1 MDYRRATEI
10 ANRMLSK
17 DGDDPD
23 ALTLLS
29 RIQVGTGK
37 IDQAQQTYSYIY
49 QHKKMAAGMRA
60 EAAMVLGRLPEALAL
75 LQKTLKEDPQQP
87 ELLFIAAL
95 IEYQLGHIQRVEDY
109 MLAALESGL
118 DWNDEDPITL
128 VVEHCLTGPEYLD
141 LEHIYLDCQDQLF
154 EGKSG
159 SKNRWFSLNMSIYEL
174 YTASTPAKR
183 NKIATDL
190 LHLLDGP
197 KDLTPASGKA
207 KLHAILTDF
216 SHNEQ
221 DARFGLEG
229 LKLLEAGRYDELAR
243 MVLALQL
250 EHLKEFSSVVDI
262 HLDQMDSSSMQT
274 LTTKLPMRMAIGL
287 LTLYA
292 MATSEDR
299 KFQLMEQEIEADL
312 SAALI
317 TACFSAFYQEINMY
331 KKRQQ
336 PQPGKMKKQLR
347 R

>member
-1 MDYRRATEI
+1 MEYRRATEI

-23 ALTLLS
+23 ALMLLS

-37 IDQAQQTYSYIY
+37 IEQAHQTYSYIY
-49 QHKKMAAGMRA
+49 NHKKMAAGLRA
-60 EAAMVLGRLPEALAL
+60 EAAMVLNRLPEALSL
-75 LQKTLKEDPQQP
+75 LQKTLKENPRQP

-183 NKIATDL
+183 NKIANDL
-190 LHLLDGP
+190 LYLLGGAE
-197 KDLTPASGKA
+197 DLTPASGKE
-207 KLHAILTDF
+207 KLRAILTDF

-229 LKLLEAGRYDELAR
+229 LKALDAGRYDELAR

-250 EHLKEFSSVVDI
+250 EHLKEFSAVVDI
-262 HLDQMDSSSMQT
+262 QFDQLDSSSMQT
-274 LTTKLPMRMAIGL
+274 LTTKLPMRMAIDL

-299 KFQLMEQEIEADL
+299 KFQLMEQEIEAEL

-317 TACFSAFYQEINMY
+317 TACFSAFYQEINLY

-336 PQPGKMKKQLR
+336 PQPVKKKK
-347 R
+347 